1 MAIRKSLTPPNKHRS
16 SAADRPLSQEPR
28 LVRLTAAK
36 ILEITLKS
44 DAVGT
49 QEALLTAI
57 KSIHSDPVIIRVIHA
72 AVGPISKSDLDLA
85 ATGSRLVIG
94 FNVETHHNI
103 PRLAQDHGVEVRI
116 YQVLYRLIDDLK
128 QIAASLIPPKTEES
142 VTGKA
147 KVIAL
152 FNSSRKGIIL
162 GCEVREG
169 VLAQGERFRVIS
181 AMGPSY
187 SGKIDSLHI
196 GQEVVKE
203 GRKGQQIGIKIADF
217 NRVKVGDWVECY
229 KIGRAEGTRPWHPKP
244 GITRIAA

>member
-1 MAIRKSLTPPNKHRS
+1 MAIRKVLTPPNKDHS
-16 SAADRPLSQEPR
+16 SAADRSLNQEPR

-44 DAVGT
+44 DTVGT

-57 KSIHSDPVIIRVIHA
+57 KSIPSDPVIIRVIHA
-72 AVGPISKSDLDLA
+72 AVGPIGKSDLDLA
-85 ATGSRLVIG
+85 ATGSHLVIG

-116 YQVLYRLIDDLK
+116 YRVLYRLVDDLK
-128 QIAASLIPPKTEES
+128 QIAASLIPPRTEES
-142 VTGKA
+142 ITGKA

-169 VLAQGERFRVIS
+169 VLAQGERFRVIT

-187 SGKIDSLHI
+187 SGKIESLHI
-196 GQEVVKE
+196 GQDVVKE
-203 GRKGQQIGIKIADF
+203 GRKGQQVGIKIADF

-229 KIGRAEGTRPWHPKP
+229 KVGRTEGTRPWHPKP
-244 GITRIAA
+244 GIMRIAA

>member
-1 MAIRKSLTPPNKHRS
+1 MAIRKVLTPPNKDHS
-16 SAADRPLSQEPR
+16 SAADRSLSQEPR

-44 DAVGT
+44 DTVGT

-57 KSIHSDPVIIRVIHA
+57 KSIPSDPVIIRVIHA
-72 AVGPISKSDLDLA
+72 AVGPIGKSDLDLA
-85 ATGSRLVIG
+85 ATGSHLVIG

-116 YQVLYRLIDDLK
+116 YRVLYRLVDDLK
-128 QIAASLIPPKTEES
+128 QIAASLIPPRTEES
-142 VTGKA
+142 ITGKA

-169 VLAQGERFRVIS
+169 VLAQGERFRVIT

-187 SGKIDSLHI
+187 SGKIESLHI
-196 GQEVVKE
+196 GQDVVKE
-203 GRKGQQIGIKIADF
+203 GRKGQQVGIKIADF

-229 KIGRAEGTRPWHPKP
+229 KVGRTEGTRPWHPKP
-244 GITRIAA
+244 GIMRIAA